1 MKNEQEI
8 NATAK
13 ITLKGI
19 SYLIDQN
26 LKSKQSK
33 LATISIISIIL
44 TLILSIYGII
54 LKSEVSKLNDK
65 IKKLE
70 DRYYYLE
77 NLQNKTK
84 HIQQENLINKH

>member
-1 MKNEQEI
+1 M
-8 NATAK
+8 
-13 ITLKGI
+13 GI
-19 SYLIDQN
+19 FQKTKYFYYLYN
-26 LKSKQSK
+26 V
-33 LATISIISIIL
+33 
-44 TLILSIYGII
+44 GII